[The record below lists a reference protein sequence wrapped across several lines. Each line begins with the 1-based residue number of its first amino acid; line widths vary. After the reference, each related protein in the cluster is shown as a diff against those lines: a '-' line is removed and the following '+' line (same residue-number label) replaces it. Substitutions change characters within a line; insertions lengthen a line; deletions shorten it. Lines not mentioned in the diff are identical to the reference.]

1 MKSDGKSAGGHAFPD
16 ISGAALQTRKLWIL
30 ISVSAL
36 AFVALY
42 ATSAYNYLLFHTL
55 VELFSIAVAFAI
67 FIMAWNVRKMVNGYF
82 LVLSIGFLFFGFVDL
97 IHTLAYSGMG
107 VFGDIGSDPPTQL
120 WIVARGLQAATF
132 LLAPLAVSK
141 KNLNPVLIFI
151 GFMAVTSVL
160 LLSIWAGY
168 FPSAYV
174 AGSGLTAFKIV
185 SEYVI
190 SIVFILGAFLLYR
203 RRAEFDKNVFTL
215 MIVSIGL
222 AVGAELFFTNY
233 LNVYGSFNLL
243 GHLLKLAEFCLIYT
257 AVINITIENPFRT
270 LFKEVSDSEQKYR
283 TIVGSANSLI
293 VGLDQNGR
301 ITLFNPASEKL
312 TGLRSSEVVGES
324 FFKMLV
330 PVAKRQETNDIF
342 IRMTR
347 GEAPEWQMPILTK
360 EGEKIVWWHNA
371 TIPGKDGDNYLI
383 IGLDITDKQ
392 AMTQRLEELN
402 QTMEMV
408 HNIVLHDLNNELGV
422 ISMSLELYKRK
433 NKPEML
439 DTASQA
445 VARGIVLLERMR
457 ELEELSTIGG
467 ITKPIEVAD
476 VIDRILTERSIPNVL
491 FKRIGDRV
499 QIMGDDTFRIAID
512 NLVKNALIHAEPSMI
527 EISVADL
534 GDRCQITVKDDG
546 KGIPDDVK
554 ERLFEEGFKYGK
566 TGNTGMGLYIVSK
579 AIERHHGKIEI
590 KDNDPK
596 GTAFIITIPKMP
608 KDHQTSRSQSSQ

>member
-1 MKSDGKSAGGHAFPD
+1 MKSDGESDGGHPFPD
-16 ISGAALQTRKLWIL
+16 SSCAAIQTRKLWIL

-168 FPSAYV
+168 FPSAFV
-174 AGSGLTAFKIV
+174 TDSGLTAFKIV

-222 AVGAELFFTNY
+222 AVGAELLFTNY
-233 LNVYGSFNLL
+233 LNVYGTFNLL
-243 GHLLKLAEFCLIYT
+243 GHLLKLAEFCLIYI
-257 AVINITIENPFRT
+257 AVIKITIENPFRT
-270 LFKEVSDSEQKYR
+270 LFKEVSDSEEKYR

-293 VGLDQNGR
+293 VGLDEEGNM
-301 ITLFNPASEKL
+301 TLFNTTIEKL
-312 TGLRSSEVVGES
+312 TGLRSSEVVGKS
-324 FFKMLV
+324 FFNMLV
-330 PVAKRQETNDIF
+330 PVAKRQEANDIF
-342 IRMTR
+342 TRMTR

-360 EGEKIVWWHNA
+360 GGEKTVWWHNA
-371 TIPGKDGDNYLI
+371 TIPGKDGDNFLI
-383 IGLDITDKQ
+383 IGLDITDEQ
-392 AMTQRLEELN
+392 AMTQRLQELN
-402 QTMEMV
+402 HTMEMV
-408 HNIVLHDLNNELGV
+408 HKIVLHDVKNELGV
-422 ISMSLELYKRK
+422 ISMSLELHKRK
-433 NKPEML
+433 NNPEML

-467 ITKPIEVAD
+467 ITRPIEVAD
-476 VIDRILTERSIPNVL
+476 VIDRILKERRTPNVE
-491 FKRIGDRV
+491 FEQIGDRV

-512 NLVKNALIHAEPSMI
+512 NLVKNALKHAEPSKI
-527 EISVADL
+527 EISVS
-534 GDRCQITVKDDG
+534 DRDDNCQIMVKDDG

-554 ERLFEEGFKYGK
+554 KRLFEEGFKYGK

-579 AIERHHGKIEI
+579 VIERHHGKIEI
-590 KDNDPK
+590 KDNEPK
-596 GTAFIITIPKMP
+596 GTSFIITIPKMP
-608 KDHQTSRSQSSQ
+608 KDR